1 MNLFEDIENNLI
13 VKFLIPEKKI
23 DINPKEAFKALFN
36 KDNKGRRIKEF
47 KKKWKG
53 DKVEDCKLIPW
64 NMIIYRFIIVSII
77 VQTAFSSLGTILK
90 GIPNKILDFFIFLFG
105 FIPFIGRFGF
115 VFSKDFISYPLL
127 GKYGLWSIFL
137 QLLFAPG
144 KMFANLGFGI
154 YYSRQSWN
162 KLKCCSDKCAKS
174 DEDKI
179 KELEKTIKELEE
191 KIEDLETN
199 S

>member
-64 NMIIYRFIIVSII
+64 NMIIYVSIIVSII
-77 VQTAFSSLGTILK
+77 VQTAFKIGTKVIL
-90 GIPNKILDFFIFLFG
+90 GIPNLILGFFILLFSK
-105 FIPFIGRFGF
+105 IPLIGRFD
-115 VFSKDFISYPLL
+115 KIINIIAYPFF
-127 GKYGLWSIFL
+127 GKYGVLSIFL
-137 QLLFAPG
+137 TLLIAPG
-144 KMFANLGFGI
+144 KLFANLGFGI
-154 YYSRQSWN
+154 YFARASWN